1 MSAATGATYSLYLAS
16 STGERLAVLDRWEE
30 LQYAL
35 VVNDRSSLTLTLSPG
50 VALPPSAL
58 PDGQIEVWRRVPGGR
73 EYLVGDKV
81 WLIQGQEL
89 TLGRDGLVRVAL
101 EAEAPLWLLGE
112 PGRYVNAYAG
122 TSGARKTA
130 AADNMMKAIVREN
143 AGASA
148 LPQRQ
153 YAGLGVQGDTGQAP
167 SLTKAFAWKP
177 VLQVLQE
184 IAQSSAEAG
193 TYLAFDIVAV
203 STGGLEFQTFVGARG
218 VDRRFPGGVAPLL
231 LGSAYG
237 NLAEVTLRIDYRDE
251 VTSAAAGGQGD
262 GSGRL
267 IEFYLDSARAAVSP
281 YRRREVFKDATS
293 YTTTAGLSAEAQAV
307 VRAGRPRL
315 ILAGKIQQTRG
326 ALLGADWD
334 WGDYVTVQEFGYQL
348 DARIDALTARVTPRG
363 EQIDAVVR
371 AETYL

>member
-1 MSAATGATYSLYLAS
+1 MSAATGSQYSIYLS
-16 STGERLAVLDRWEE
+16 SNTGERLAVIDRWEE

-50 VALPPSAL
+50 VALPPGTI
-58 PDGQIEVWRRVPGGR
+58 PDGQIEVWRRPPGGR

-81 WLIQGQEL
+81 WLVQSQEL

-101 EAEAPLWLLGE
+101 EAEAPIWLLGE
-112 PGRYVNAYAG
+112 PGRFVDAFAG
-122 TSGARKTA
+122 TSGAQKTA
-130 AADNMMKAIVREN
+130 AADNMIKAVVREN
-143 AGASA
+143 AGSGAGA
-148 LPQRQ
+148 RA

-177 VLQVLQE
+177 VLQVCQE
-184 IAQSSAEAG
+184 IAASSAEAG
-193 TYLAFDIVAV
+193 TYLAFDIVAL
-203 STGGLEFQTFVGARG
+203 STGGLELQTFVGARG

-237 NLAEVTLRIDYRDE
+237 NLAEARLRIDYRDE
-251 VTSAAAGGQGD
+251 VTYAKAGGQGD
-262 GSGRL
+262 GAGRL
-267 IEFYLDSARAAVSP
+267 VGEHTDSARAAVSP
-281 YRRREVFKDATS
+281 YRRREVFRDATS

-315 ILAGKIQQTRG
+315 VLTGAIQQTRG
-326 ALLGADWD
+326 ALLGVDWD

-363 EQIDAVVR
+363 EDVRAVIR

>member
-1 MSAATGATYSLYLAS
+1 MSAATGATYSLYLS
-16 STGERLAVLDRWEE
+16 NNVGQRLAVIDRWEE
-30 LQYAL
+30 LRYAL
-35 VVNDRSSLTLTLSPG
+35 VVNDRSSLTLTLAPG
-50 VALPPSAL
+50 VALPPGTI

-73 EYLVGDKV
+73 EYLVGDKL
-81 WLIQGQEL
+81 WLVQGQEL

-112 PGRYVNAYAG
+112 PGRFVDYFAG
-122 TSGARKTA
+122 TSGAAKTA
-130 AADNMMKAIVREN
+130 AADDMIKAVVREN
-143 AGASA
+143 AGSGASTRA
-148 LPQRQ
+148 YP
-153 YAGLGVQGDTGQAP
+153 GLGVQGDTGQAP
-167 SLTKAFAWKP
+167 TLAKAFAWKP

-184 IAQSSAEAG
+184 IARSSAEAG
-193 TYLAFDIVAV
+193 TYLAFDIVAL
-203 STGGLEFQTFVGARG
+203 STGGLELQTFVGARG

-237 NLAEVTLRIDYRDE
+237 NLAEVALRIDYRDE
-251 VTSAAAGGQGD
+251 VTYCRAGGQGD

-267 IEFYLDSARAAVSP
+267 VGEHTDSARAAVSP

-293 YTTTAGLSAEAQAV
+293 YTTTAGLNAEAQAV

-326 ALLGADWD
+326 ALLGVDWD

-348 DARIDALTARVTPRG
+348 DARVDALAARVTPRG
-363 EQIDAVVR
+363 EQIDAVIR